1 MSINFFFVNF
11 LPNCVYSGDNL
22 RSRPKKER
30 ARERGTRV
38 SPSRALVLCCAH
50 YYQAPATQA
59 TVRLLK
65 PALLEKDCL
74 ITTFSENK
82 RFSIFTLLFFVCKRT
97 NKILGSTMQPLK
109 SLNLILLVR
118 LQKTFVFTK
127 RCDWTIFLEVSR
139 FEYPHCK

>member
-1 MSINFFFVNF
+1 MSVITGGSEFESQVCPLIYFFVSF
-11 LPNCVYSGDNL
+11 LPNCVDSGDNL

-38 SPSRALVLCCAH
+38 SPSRALVLSCAH

-65 PALLEKDCL
+65 PALLEEDCL

-82 RFSIFTLLFFVCKRT
+82 RFSIFTLLFFLFANGPIK
-97 NKILGSTMQPLK
+97 
-109 SLNLILLVR
+109 
-118 LQKTFVFTK
+118 F
-127 RCDWTIFLEVSR
+127 
-139 FEYPHCK
+139 